1 MATKD
6 FKASQI
12 RTSTII
18 VSGSASDKPALLTQQ
33 HLAATPTSQNGTPAA
48 WTLVVLSNARR
59 GRKITP
65 EAFKAR
71 IDYNDKLKN

>member
-1 MATKD
+1 MIKIEQPVGVYHFAQT
-6 FKASQI
+6 
-12 RTSTII
+12 
-18 VSGSASDKPALLTQQ
+18 DKPALLTQQ
-33 HLAATPTSQNGTPAA
+33 HLAAAPTSQNGTPAA